1 MSIELT
7 NNPAAG
13 TKYAVLNT
21 MEPVPNPTHPK
32 TVAAV
37 KRVKGDY
44 VVQVGAFRQR
54 AQAQSHLGT
63 MNKRFGKLL
72 SDGEGEITA
81 KVDGF
86 YRVRYVGMTEDDA
99 RAACKALKAK
109 AQSCLV
115 SGN

>member
-21 MEPVPNPTHPK
+21 MQPVPNPAQHK

-44 VVQVGAFRQR
+44 VVQVGAFRQK
-54 AQAQSHLGT
+54 AQALSHLGA

-86 YRVRYVGMTEDDA
+86 YRVRYTGMTEDDA

-115 SGN
+115 SAN